1 MNVTEL
7 PFNQL
12 VGIASSSQ
20 EGSLLML
27 PADPRYH
34 NHLGTVHA
42 GALMTLA
49 EASSGALLLGKYG
62 TLGFEV
68 VPVVRRMETKFRKP
82 AQGAVHSKAS
92 ISSEQDAQFVAAL
105 TTKGR
110 ALVEVGV
117 DLHDEHGTHALSAT
131 VEWFVAKR

>member
-7 PFNQL
+7 PFNRL
-12 VGIASSSQ
+12 VGITSSSKD
-20 EGSLLML
+20 GALLML

-49 EASSGALLLGKYG
+49 EASSGTLLLEKYNA
-62 TLGFEV
+62 LGFEV
-68 VPVVRRMETKFRKP
+68 VPVVRRMKTKFRKP

-92 ISSEQDAQFVAAL
+92 VSSEQDAQFVAAL

-110 ALVEVGV
+110 ALVEVCV
-117 DLHDEHGTHALSAT
+117 DLHDEQGTHALSAS